1 VRFPRFVLF
10 LILALITQF
19 AVAQQTATTAPQ
31 RDPQAMAVLQKCLAA
46 GGGAQALGAV
56 QDFLASGTITYHW
69 AGQDVVG
76 TVTAQGKG
84 LAEFRLDSVLPQ
96 GTRSF
101 KIVGT
106 AGSITTE
113 DGKTS
118 ALPYSGLMT
127 APNLTFPGARVATA
141 LNNSAIALQF
151 LGLVPFES
159 AQAYQIHV
167 APPLDSSLT
176 PPSGATQF
184 GSFDLYVDPTTYQL
198 LELSESIWVANSIQ
212 SLPHALRYSNYRPA
226 GSVVAPYQ
234 ISELVNGQETWSISL
249 SSISFNNTLSDSMF
263 KP

>member
-1 VRFPRFVLF
+1 MRVARFVLCF
-10 LILALITQF
+10 FFILASSPRLRSQSTP
-19 AVAQQTATTAPQ
+19 TPQ
-31 RDPQAMAVLQKCLAA
+31 RDPQALVILQRCLSA
-46 GGGAQALGAV
+46 GGGAQAFSTI

-84 LAEFRLDSVLPQ
+84 LTEFRLDSVLPE

-101 KIVGT
+101 KVVGT

-113 DGKTS
+113 DRKIS

-127 APNLTFPGARVATA
+127 APNLTFPGARVASA

-159 AQAYQIHV
+159 AQAYQIRV
-167 APPLDSSLT
+167 SPPLDSSLT

-184 GSFDLYVDPTTYQL
+184 GSFDIYVDPTTYQI

-212 SLPHALRYSNYRPA
+212 SLPHAIRYSNYRPA

-249 SSISFNNTLSDSMF
+249 SSISLNNSLSDSIF